1 MFITNLVWINNN
13 LDSTKAPTYL
23 SLCKHREIYNGA
35 FVLLRSQR
43 IQERSA
49 KWSSDWMKETIKQ
62 HRCDERVPMI
72 RILLLSRA
80 EKGRMLWEC
89 LFYIVL
95 FFLHSNPPLRKM
107 RRYFAELAHKCA
119 NLSVRKAEFYRAF
132 LTKTLPQ
139 LVCGTPVTLPT
150 CGRRLYYK
158 RGQAHCWYSKLADE
172 KLDYERLICRI

>member
-1 MFITNLVWINNN
+1 M
-13 LDSTKAPTYL
+13 
-23 SLCKHREIYNGA
+23 
-35 FVLLRSQR
+35 VLLCYYVAKESKNVRQSEVLIEWKKLLNNTGVMSVYRWFAFCFSQ
-43 IQERSA
+43 
-49 KWSSDWMKETIKQ
+49 
-62 HRCDERVPMI
+62 
-72 RILLLSRA
+72 
-80 EKGRMLWEC
+80 GRKRGEC
-89 LFYIVL
+89 YENVCFTLFC
-95 FFLHSNPPLRKM
+95 FLHSNPPLRKM